1 MVMRKLY
8 LILALFSLMSI
19 RLAAQDSLKTVPLD
33 EVVITGQIEPQA
45 INESVFTV
53 KSINSKRIET
63 QGAVNLADV
72 LSNNLNIT
80 LTPNKADGTTSISM
94 LGLNGQ
100 YVKVLIDG
108 VPFVSVDGNGN
119 NADITQINMNNI
131 ERVEIVEGAMAVS
144 YGANAVAGVINLI
157 TKKSSTTKSF
167 SIQEETVGDEYGL
180 KKGRHI
186 QTLSFGETIN
196 NKLSF
201 QVDLRRND
209 FRGLQGKYE
218 GKDYSKSDD
227 RRGYDWHPKVQYA
240 GSASLRYRLKSLNAQ
255 YRFDYFLQTLNNYS
269 RQVFQ
274 DEHPATGITNPYAR
288 DRRNTNKR
296 FTHSLNLTGNIGK
309 ARYNIISSY
318 SGTDVDQDL
327 FTRRILTDTEEN
339 NQRTESF
346 LKSAMSRGDFAH
358 FVHNKYFD
366 FAVGY
371 EYTYESMRSADIS
384 GGSKSINNVAGF
396 VNVEWSPIPELTI
409 RPGLRTMYNSLYPS
423 PLIYSANVKYDAPK
437 DFDIR
442 FSYGRSYRT
451 PNLTELYYYF
461 VDVNH
466 DVQGNPNLSP
476 EDGHTYSLDVNKP
489 YRIGSTQITSSLK
502 VFYNDISDQIT
513 LSVVNEVP
521 LKYQYINV
529 ERFKSKGFTW
539 ANEFQVGRFT
549 ANAGLSY
556 IGRYNQL
563 EKEAEDSEKFL
574 YSTEINTNLT
584 YSIEKANLL
593 VGLFYKHTGKIE
605 QYVLDSETKKYRKG
619 KTDAFDWLDL
629 TLTWT
634 ASKNIQIAGGAKN
647 ILDITNVRTT
657 SGSSGAH
664 TSAPTNV
671 GLAYGRSYFL
681 RATYT
686 FNRNN
691 NPN

>member
-1 MVMRKLY
+1 MNRFHF
-8 LILALFSLMSI
+8 ILVSL
-19 RLAAQDSLKTVPLD
+19 LLTATNLVAQDSVKTVSLQ
-33 EVVITGQIEPQA
+33 EVVVTGQFEPQA

-53 KSINSKRIET
+53 KSINSKRIEA

-80 LTPNKADGTTSISM
+80 LTPNKGDGTTSISM

-167 SIQEETVGDEYGL
+167 SIQEETVGSEYGI

-186 QTLSFGETIN
+186 QTLSFGEKIN
-196 NKLSF
+196 EKFSF
-201 QVDLRRND
+201 QMDLRRND
-209 FRGLQGKYE
+209 FRGLQGNYE

-227 RRGYDWHPKVQYA
+227 RRGYDWHPKIQYA
-240 GSASLRYRLKSLNAQ
+240 GSASLQYRLKSLSAR
-255 YRFDYFLQTLNNYS
+255 YRFDYFYQTLDKYS
-269 RQVFQ
+269 RQVLQ

-288 DRRNTNKR
+288 DSRNTNKR

-318 SGTDVDQDL
+318 SGTDVLQDI
-327 FTRRILTDTEEN
+327 FTKRILSGLEEEN
-339 NQRTESF
+339 YLTKSF
-346 LKSAMSRGDFAH
+346 LNSAMSRGDLAH
-358 FVHNKYFD
+358 FIHNKYID

-371 EYTYESMRSADIS
+371 EYTYESIRSADID
-384 GGSKSINNVAGF
+384 GGSKSINNVAAF
-396 VNVEWSPIPELTI
+396 VNAEWSPIKQLTF
-409 RPGLRTMYNSLYPS
+409 RPGLRTVYNSLYPS
-423 PLIYSANVKYDAPK
+423 PLIYSVNVKYDAPK
-437 DFDIR
+437 DFDVR

-451 PNLTELYYYF
+451 PNVTELYYYF

-476 EDGHTYSLDVNKP
+476 EDGHTFSFDLNRQYK
-489 YRIGSTQITSSLK
+489 IGKVQTTSSLK
-502 VFYNDISDQIT
+502 AFYNDISDQIT
-513 LSVVNEVP
+513 LSVVSEVP

-529 ERFKSKGFTW
+529 ERFKSKGFTL
-539 ANEFQVGRFT
+539 ANEFQVGKFT

-563 EKEAEDSEKFL
+563 KEEAAQSENFL
-574 YSTEINTNLT
+574 YSAEINTNVT

-593 VGLFYKHTGKIE
+593 VAFFYKHTGKIE
-605 QYVLDSETKKYRKG
+605 QYVLDATTNEYRKG

-634 ASKNIQIAGGAKN
+634 ATKSIQIAGGAKN
-647 ILDITNVRTT
+647 ILDITNVQTT
-657 SGSSGAH
+657 ASSSGAH
-664 TSAPTNV
+664 TSAATNV

-686 FNRNN
+686 LNKNK
-691 NPN
+691 